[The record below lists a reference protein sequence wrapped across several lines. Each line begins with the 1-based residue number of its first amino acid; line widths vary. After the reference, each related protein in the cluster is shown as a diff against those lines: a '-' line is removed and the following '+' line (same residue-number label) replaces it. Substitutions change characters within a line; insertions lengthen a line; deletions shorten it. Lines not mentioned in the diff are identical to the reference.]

1 MLTQLNKVEL
11 IGIVGSTR
19 QIKIQDT
26 ALVRFTV
33 ATTYA
38 FRDRD
43 GNAVHETTWHNVS
56 CFERACQNALS
67 RLEKGAKVHVLG
79 RIRICRYTSSEGEDK
94 TMTEVVASSVKMLDC
109 DRLVPEE

>member
-1 MLTQLNKVEL
+1 MLAHLNKVEL
-11 IGIVGSTR
+11 IGIVGSVKHTNV
-19 QIKIQDT
+19 QDT
-26 ALVRFTV
+26 THVRFSV

-38 FRDRD
+38 YRDRD

-79 RIRICRYTSSEGEDK
+79 RIRICRYTSAEGEDK
-94 TMTEVVASSVKMLDC
+94 TMTEVVASSVNVLNC